1 MKPVTLLFTLFA
13 VLAPPTFAQEKPA
26 PAKPKPTQSLGAFI
40 QPVAATAS
48 SSQSDAGRTPS
59 KMIDGSGFDESVP
72 GSGVYVHTNNVFA
85 AGNCMWNGA
94 PDAILTFDLGKTCR
108 VSGIYLWNYNEG
120 NGYNRRSVREV
131 EIAGSTDN
139 KEFTSLG
146 KFTFAMAP
154 GTEGDT
160 GQAVPF
166 AKPVSARYFRWKILS
181 NYGSGEASGIA
192 ELRFA
197 NADVKAVATVP
208 AVWKPKYPRPT
219 YPKLKR
225 GAVVDGAENIVFPA
239 DAGIVDVTRAPYNA
253 KGDGVTDDTA
263 AIQKAFD
270 DNVDRGAYIYLP
282 NGVYRISDTIRWG
295 GDEGRQRNTVL
306 QGQSRA
312 GTILQLRDRCP
323 GFDNPRKPKGCV
335 YTGHAPAQRFFN
347 EIHNLTVD
355 TGVGNPGACGIQFI
369 ANNQGG
375 MYDVAIVSGDGQGV
389 NGLDLGYT
397 NEQGPCLIKNLT
409 VLGFDTGVYS
419 ANGVASE
426 VLEHITVERQ
436 NKVGFRNDGQPC
448 TLRDLRS
455 FNDVTALRNAAGFLT
470 LTDCVLKSIGKT
482 STQTAIINDSGLV
495 AFNIEVSGYRIALKD
510 HTGDGLRGFAGDII
524 FQWFSKPSVT
534 LFDKMEP
541 GPIQRRLSLPIRETP
556 QIPRDALTDWIS
568 PLQFGAKPD
577 SDSDASDAIQQ
588 AIDSGKPTVYLPRGG
603 YHIGKTIVIR
613 GAVRRLIGLK
623 AYLMPSGE
631 LLKQNA
637 PLFRFEGGK
646 APMVI
651 VEGLITDF
659 SVGPYYFMEHNA
671 KRTLVLHRLGVN
683 FQGLTD
689 AYRTGPNG
697 TGDVYVEDVVGHGF
711 HFRKQTV
718 WARQFNIEGDGT
730 HLSNDGGTLWVLG
743 YKTEGG
749 GTLLETKNGGK
760 TELLGG
766 FSYTVGAIDEN
777 PMFVIDNAQ
786 ASLSFCEVCF
796 TGKPFPIILRET
808 QNGVT
813 KTIPQRDPLWGGHF
827 TLFTSGR

>member
-1 MKPVTLLFTLFA
+1 MKPATLLFALFA
-13 VLAPPTFAQEKPA
+13 VIASPTFAQEKSA

-40 QPVAATAS
+40 QPVAATAT

-59 KMIDGSGFDESVP
+59 KMIDGSGFDESAP
-72 GSGVYVHTNNVFA
+72 GSGVYIHTNNVFA

-94 PDAILTFDLGKTCR
+94 PDALLTFDLGNTCR

-131 EIAGSTDN
+131 EIAGSTN
-139 KEFTSLG
+139 GAEYTSLG

-154 GTEGDT
+154 GTEDYT
-160 GQAVPF
+160 GQTIPF
-166 AKPVSARYFRWKILS
+166 AQPVSARYFRWKILS

-192 ELRFA
+192 EVRFA
-197 NADVKAVATVP
+197 NADAKAVAAVP
-208 AVWKPKYPRPT
+208 AVWKPKYPRPV

-225 GAVVDGAENIVFPA
+225 GAVLGGAENIVFPA
-239 DAGIVDVTRAPYNA
+239 DAGIVDVTKAPYNA

-282 NGVYRISDTIRWG
+282 NGVYQISDTIRWG

-312 GTILQLRDRCP
+312 GTVLILRDHCP
-323 GFDNPRKPKGCV
+323 GFANPRKPKGCV

-397 NEQGPCLIKNLT
+397 NEQGPCLIKNLK
-409 VLGFDTGVYS
+409 VVGFDNGVYS

-448 TLRDLRS
+448 TLRGLQS
-455 FNDVTALRNAAGFLT
+455 LNDVPALRNASGFLT
-470 LTDCVLKSIGKT
+470 LTDCLFTGT
-482 STQTAIINDSGLV
+482 GNAAAQPALINDSALIV
-495 AFNIEVSGYRIALKD
+495 RNIRTTGYKMALQD
-510 HTGDGLRGFAGDII
+510 HTGSKLREIVGPNIA
-524 FQWFSKPSVT
+524 QWMSKPGVT
-534 LFDKMEP
+534 LFGTPEK
-541 GPIQRRLSLPIRETP
+541 GLNLPIRETP
-556 QIPRDALTDWIS
+556 QISRDALTDWIS
-568 PLQFGAKPD
+568 PLQFGLKPD
-577 SDSDASDAIQQ
+577 SDTDASDAIQQ
-588 AIDSGKPTVYLPRGG
+588 AIDSGSPTVYLPRGG

-637 PLFRFEGGK
+637 PLFRFEDGK
-646 APMVI
+646 APIVI
-651 VEGLITDF
+651 VEGIITDF
-659 SVGPYYFMEHNA
+659 STGPYYFMEHNA
-671 KRTLVLHRLGVN
+671 KRALILHRLGVN

-711 HFRKQTV
+711 HFRKQAV

-766 FSYTVGAIDEN
+766 LSYTVGAIDEN
-777 PMFVIDNAQ
+777 PMFVINNSQ

-796 TGKPFPIILRET
+796 TGKPYPIILRET
-808 QNGVT
+808 QNGAS
-813 KTIPQRDPLWGGHF
+813 KTITQRDPLWGGHF
-827 TLFTSGR
+827 TLFTSGK

>member
-1 MKPVTLLFTLFA
+1 MKPGFVLFA
-13 VLAPPTFAQEKPA
+13 LLTFAA
-26 PAKPKPTQSLGAFI
+26 PHCFAQNKPKPTQSLGAFI
-40 QPVAATAS
+40 QPVSATATN
-48 SSQSDAGRTPS
+48 SQSGAGRTPN
-59 KMIDGSGFDESVP
+59 KMIDGSGWEESFS
-72 GSGVYVHTNNVFA
+72 GNGVYVHTSNVFA

-94 PDAILTFDLGKTCR
+94 PDSTLDFDLGKVYS

-120 NGYNRRSVREV
+120 NGYNRRSVRDVEV
-131 EIAGSTDN
+131 AYSADN
-139 KEFTSLG
+139 KKFNSLG
-146 KFTFAMAP
+146 KYTFEMAP
-154 GTEGDT
+154 GAEDDT

-166 AKPVSARYFRWKILS
+166 PRPVSARYFRWKILS
-181 NYGSGEASGIA
+181 NYGSAEASGIA
-192 ELRFA
+192 EVRFA
-197 NADVKAVATVP
+197 NAAVKAVTAVP
-208 AVWKPKYPRPT
+208 AVWKPKYPRPI

-225 GAVVDGAENIVFPA
+225 GAALPGAENIVFPA
-239 DAGIVDVTRAPYNA
+239 DAGIVDVTKAPYDA

-270 DNVDRGAYIYLP
+270 ANVDRGAYIYLP

-306 QGQSRA
+306 QGQSRD
-312 GTILQLRDRCP
+312 GTILQIQDHCP
-323 GFDNPRKPKGCV
+323 GFGNPRKSKGGI

-355 TGVGNPGACGIQFI
+355 TGIGNPGACGIQFI

-375 MYDVAIVSGDGQGV
+375 MYDVAIISGDGQGV

-397 NEQGPCLIKNLT
+397 NEQGPCLIKNVK
-409 VLGFDTGVYS
+409 VLGFDCGVYS

-448 TLRDLRS
+448 TLRGLRS
-455 FNDVTALRNAAGFLT
+455 LNEVPALRNAGGFMT
-470 LTDCVLKSIGKT
+470 LMDCVLKGTGKA
-482 STQTAIINDSGLV
+482 SAQPAIINDAGLIIR
-495 AFNIEVSGYRIALKD
+495 NIQVSGYQTALQD
-510 HTGDGLRGFAGDII
+510 HTGSGRREVAGPLLT
-524 FQWFSKPSVT
+524 QWTSKPGVT
-534 LFDKMEP
+534 LFGPTKP
-541 GPIQRRLSLPIRETP
+541 GTLPQGLNLPIRETP
-556 QIPRDALTDWIS
+556 QIPRDALKDWIS
-568 PLQFGAKPD
+568 PLQFGAKI
-577 SDSDASDAIQQ
+577 DSDADSSDAIQQ

-623 AYLMPSGE
+623 AYLMPAGD

-637 PLFRFEGGK
+637 PLFRFADGA
-646 APMVI
+646 APGVI

-659 SVGPYYFMEHNA
+659 SVGPYYFMEHDS
-671 KRTLVLHRLGVN
+671 KRILILQRLGVN

-689 AYRTGPNG
+689 AYRTGKNG

-711 HFRKQTV
+711 HFRNQTV

-730 HLSNDGGTLWVLG
+730 HLSNDGGTLWILG

-766 FSYTVGAIDEN
+766 LSYTVGRIDEN
-777 PMFVIDNAQ
+777 PMFVIDNSQ
-786 ASLSFCEVCF
+786 ASLSFCEICF

-808 QNGVT
+808 RNGVV
-813 KTIPQRDPLWGGHF
+813 KTITQGDPLWGGSF
-827 TLFTSGR
+827 TLFSASK